1 MTLRIST
8 RRDGGR
14 EVEAV
19 DGRVPRLTGHWFGF
33 RDEMGK
39 KGIVFD
45 AHGNPNPIK
54 YPYNVG
60 AGG

>member
-1 MTLRIST
+1 VTLRIST
-8 RRDGGR
+8 TRDGGR
-14 EVEAV
+14 EVVAV
-19 DGRVPRLTGHWFGF
+19 DGRVPRLTGDWFV
-33 RDEMGK
+33 RDEMGR

-54 YPYNVG
+54 YAYNVG